1 MSDTT
6 GEATSD
12 DRSPRPA
19 LDRLLSPQS
28 IVMIGA
34 SNKVA
39 NIGGH
44 VFANLVRAFDGPV
57 TPVTAR
63 DDTVQGVAAYQ
74 SVRDLPGPVDLAVV
88 AVPAT
93 HVPAALADCAER
105 GVGGAAVITAGFA
118 EAGGEGI
125 ALQDQITDVVARTG
139 LRVIGPNCM
148 GFMNLWGGVMA
159 NFALPPTVPL
169 PPPGPVALVSQSGG
183 FGSYITTKAMLAGL
197 KLGWFVSTGNESDVN
212 IAAVLRYLVD
222 RDETTVLMVF
232 AETLRDPDV
241 FIDAA
246 SRAAELDKPIVLLK
260 AGRSDAAAKAAM
272 SHTASIVGS
281 ADVLDAVCRQYGV
294 FVVSTM
300 EEMLDLGT
308 IFQDGRRV
316 PSRGVGIMTSS
327 GGAGVLLA
335 DAATA
340 QGLEVP
346 EIPADEQEA
355 MMALM
360 PVPFYGSLTNP
371 VDTTAQVVAMPE
383 SFAKVLH
390 AVGESRVVDMVAP
403 VIWAVPGPQTDSVI
417 EFYRGTDK
425 PVALTSTA
433 WLDELQVVGIP
444 TYTDPHRAMH
454 ALGAVAD
461 LSLRTLEIVD
471 RSSWRPDPAR
481 SARAREL
488 LAARAG
494 HRSLL
499 ESSSKELLALYGIP
513 VTPEVLVRSAD
524 DAVAVAEKFDGPVAL
539 KVMSYDLPHKTEYG
553 AIRLGLRGPDAVR
566 AGFEEMLAE
575 VANKAPD
582 AVQDGVLVQQ
592 MVPARFEL
600 TAGVHDDPVFGPTVV
615 LGLGGILIEI
625 LSETAM
631 LRPPFALGTA
641 RQALAG
647 LLGGRLVA
655 GGRGLSDTEQQAVAE
670 IMVGLGDLA
679 LELPEVVEVDV
690 NPIRVADGSVC
701 AADALVVVG
710 QGS

>member
-6 GEATSD
+6 GKATSGD
-12 DRSPRPA
+12 QSTRSA
-19 LDRLLSPQS
+19 IDRLLSPQS

-57 TPVTAR
+57 TPVTPR
-63 DDTVQGVAAYQ
+63 DETVQGVAAYK
-74 SVRDLPGPVDLAVV
+74 SVLDLPDPVDLAVV
-88 AVPAT
+88 AVPAR
-93 HVPAALADCAER
+93 HVPGALARVRRSGGRWRRRHHRRVRRGRRGRHRPAEPDHRR
-105 GVGGAAVITAGFA
+105 GGPY
-118 EAGGEGI
+118 
-125 ALQDQITDVVARTG
+125 R

-222 RDETTVLMVF
+222 RDETKVLMVF

-246 SRAAELDKPIVLLK
+246 SRAAEMDKPIVLLK

-316 PSRGVGIMTSS
+316 ASRGVGIMTSS

-335 DAATA
+335 DAASA

-360 PVPFYGSLTNP
+360 PEPFYGSLTNP

-417 EFYRGTDK
+417 DFYRGTDK

-433 WLDELQVVGIP
+433 WLDELQVVGH
-444 TYTDPHRAMH
+444 THLHRPPSGH
-454 ALGAVAD
+454 ARVGGGGRPVLANVG
-461 LSLRTLEIVD
+461 D
-471 RSSWRPDPAR
+471 RGPVVV
-481 SARAREL
+481 
-488 LAARAG
+488 AARPGPRRPAPASCWADTPG
-494 HRSLL
+494 TARC
-499 ESSSKELLALYGIP
+499 SSRTSKELLALYGIP
-513 VTPEVLVRSAD
+513 ITQEVLVRRARRGGSRSRED
-524 DAVAVAEKFDGPVAL
+524 RRTGGPEGDVLRPAPQDR
-539 KVMSYDLPHKTEYG
+539 VRRHPPRAPGRRRRSD
-553 AIRLGLRGPDAVR
+553 RLRGDA
-566 AGFEEMLAE
+566 
-575 VANKAPD
+575 
-582 AVQDGVLVQQ
+582 
-592 MVPARFEL
+592 
-600 TAGVHDDPVFGPTVV
+600 
-615 LGLGGILIEI
+615 
-625 LSETAM
+625 
-631 LRPPFALGTA
+631 
-641 RQALAG
+641 
-647 LLGGRLVA
+647 
-655 GGRGLSDTEQQAVAE
+655 GRGGQQGARRLLARACSSSRWCRPASSSPRASTTTRCSVPPWSSDW
-670 IMVGLGDLA
+670 
-679 LELPEVVEVDV
+679 
-690 NPIRVADGSVC
+690 
-701 AADALVVVG
+701 AA
-710 QGS
+710 SSSRS

>member
-1 MSDTT
+1 QR
-6 GEATSD
+6 G
-12 DRSPRPA
+12 RSA
-19 LDRLLSPQS
+19 MDRLLSPQS

-57 TPVTAR
+57 RPVTSR
-63 DDTVQGVAAYQ
+63 DETVQGVAAYK
-74 SVRDLPGPVDLAVV
+74 SVLDLPDPVDLAVV
-88 AVPAT
+88 AVPAR
-93 HVPAALADCAER
+93 HVPGALQECADR

-118 EAGGEGI
+118 EAGEEGV
-125 ALQDQITDVVARTG
+125 ALQNQMTDVVARTG

-222 RDETTVLMVF
+222 RDETKVLMVF

-241 FIDAA
+241 FVDAA
-246 SRAAELDKPIVLLK
+246 CRAAELDKPIVLLK

-316 PSRGVGIMTSS
+316 TSRGVGIMTSS

-335 DAATA
+335 DAASA

-360 PVPFYGSLTNP
+360 PEPFYGSLTNP

-417 EFYRGTDK
+417 EFYQGTDK

-461 LSLRTLEIVD
+461 LSLRTLDIVD
-471 RSSWRPDPAR
+471 RSAWHPNPERVAK
-481 SARAREL
+481 AREL
-488 LAARAG
+488 LARHAG

-499 ESSSKELLALYGIP
+499 ESTSKELLALYGIP
-513 VTPEVLVRSAD
+513 VTEEVLVESPD
-524 DAVAVAEKFDGPVAL
+524 EAVGAAEKIDGPVAL

-553 AIRLGLRGPDAVR
+553 AIRLGLRGADAVR
-566 AGFEEMLAE
+566 IGFEEMVAE
-575 VANKAPD
+575 VAAKAPD
-582 AVQDGVLVQQ
+582 AARQGVLVQQ

-600 TAGVHDDPVFGPTVV
+600 TAGIHDDPVFGPTVV

-631 LRPPFALGTA
+631 LRPPFTFPTA
-641 RQALAG
+641 QQALAG
-647 LLGGRLVA
+647 LLGGRLVE
-655 GGRGLSDTEQQAVAE
+655 GGRGLSDTEQQAVGS
-670 IMVGLGDLA
+670 IMVALGQLA
-679 LELPEVVEVDV
+679 LEVPEVTEVDV
-690 NPIRVADGSVC
+690 NPIRVADGAVC

-710 QGS
+710 QQP

>member
-1 MSDTT
+1 
-6 GEATSD
+6 
-12 DRSPRPA
+12 
-19 LDRLLSPQS
+19 
-28 IVMIGA
+28 
-34 SNKVA
+34 
-39 NIGGH
+39 
-44 VFANLVRAFDGPV
+44 
-57 TPVTAR
+57 
-63 DDTVQGVAAYQ
+63 
-74 SVRDLPGPVDLAVV
+74 
-88 AVPAT
+88 
-93 HVPAALADCAER
+93 
-105 GVGGAAVITAGFA
+105 
-118 EAGGEGI
+118 
-125 ALQDQITDVVARTG
+125 
-139 LRVIGPNCM
+139 
-148 GFMNLWGGVMA
+148 MA

-222 RDETTVLMVF
+222 RDETKVLMVF

-241 FIDAA
+241 FVAA
-246 SRAAELDKPIVLLK
+246 ACRAAELDKPIVLLK

-316 PSRGVGIMTSS
+316 TSRGVGIMTSS

-335 DAATA
+335 DAAAA

-360 PVPFYGSLTNP
+360 PEPFYGSLTNP

-403 VIWAVPGPQTDSVI
+403 VIWAVPGAQTDSVI
-417 EFYRGTDK
+417 EFYQGTDK

-461 LSLRTLEIVD
+461 LSLRTLDIVD
-471 RSSWRPDPAR
+471 RSAWHPNPERVAK
-481 SARAREL
+481 AREL
-488 LAARAG
+488 LARHAG

-499 ESSSKELLALYGIP
+499 ESTSKELLALYGVP
-513 VTPEVLVRSAD
+513 VTEEVLVESPD
-524 DAVAVAEKFDGPVAL
+524 EAVGAAEKIDGPVAL

-553 AIRLGLRGPDAVR
+553 AIRLGLRGADAVR
-566 AGFEEMLAE
+566 VGFEEMVAE
-575 VANKAPD
+575 VATKAPD
-582 AVQDGVLVQQ
+582 AARQGVLVQQ

-600 TAGVHDDPVFGPTVV
+600 TAGIHDDPVFGPTVV

-631 LRPPFALGTA
+631 LRPPFTFPTA
-641 RQALAG
+641 QQALAG
-647 LLGGRLVA
+647 LLGGRLVK
-655 GGRGLSDTEQQAVAE
+655 GGRGLSDTEQQAVGS
-670 IMVGLGDLA
+670 IMVALGQLA
-679 LELPEVVEVDV
+679 LEVPEVTEVDV
-690 NPIRVADGSVC
+690 NPIRVADGAVC

-710 QGS
+710 QPS

>member
-1 MSDTT
+1 
-6 GEATSD
+6 
-12 DRSPRPA
+12 
-19 LDRLLSPQS
+19 
-28 IVMIGA
+28 
-34 SNKVA
+34 
-39 NIGGH
+39 
-44 VFANLVRAFDGPV
+44 
-57 TPVTAR
+57 
-63 DDTVQGVAAYQ
+63 
-74 SVRDLPGPVDLAVV
+74 
-88 AVPAT
+88 
-93 HVPAALADCAER
+93 
-105 GVGGAAVITAGFA
+105 
-118 EAGGEGI
+118 
-125 ALQDQITDVVARTG
+125 
-139 LRVIGPNCM
+139 M

-222 RDETTVLMVF
+222 RDETKVLMVF

-246 SRAAELDKPIVLLK
+246 SRAAEMDKPIVLLK

-316 PSRGVGIMTSS
+316 TSRGVGIMTSS

-335 DAATA
+335 DAASA
-340 QGLEVP
+340 QGLDVP

-360 PVPFYGSLTNP
+360 PEPFYGSLTNP

-471 RSSWRPDPAR
+471 RSSWRPDQAR
-481 SARAREL
+481 AAGAREL
-488 LAARAG
+488 LERHAG

-499 ESSSKELLALYGIP
+499 ESTSKELLALYRIP
-513 VTPEVLVRSAD
+513 VTQEVLVQEPD
-524 DAVAVAEKFDGPVAL
+524 EAVAAAEKIDGPVAL

-553 AIRLGLRGPDAVR
+553 AIRLGLRGADAVR
-566 AGFEEMLAE
+566 TGFEEMLAE
-575 VANKAPD
+575 VGTRAPH
-582 AVQDGVLVQQ
+582 AVRQGVLVQQ

-600 TAGVHDDPVFGPTVV
+600 TAGIHDDPVFGPTVV

-631 LRPPFALGTA
+631 LRPPFTFQTA
-641 RQALAG
+641 QQALAG

-655 GGRGLSDTEQQAVAE
+655 GGRGLSDTEQQAVAS
-670 IMVGLGDLA
+670 IMVALGELA
-679 LELPEVVEVDV
+679 LEVPEVSEVDV
-690 NPIRVADGSVC
+690 NPIRVADGAAC

-710 QGS
+710 QQP

>member
-1 MSDTT
+1 
-6 GEATSD
+6 
-12 DRSPRPA
+12 
-19 LDRLLSPQS
+19 
-28 IVMIGA
+28 
-34 SNKVA
+34 
-39 NIGGH
+39 
-44 VFANLVRAFDGPV
+44 
-57 TPVTAR
+57 VTAR
-63 DDTVQGVAAYQ
+63 DDTVQGVPALK
-74 SVRDLPGPVDLAVV
+74 SVLDLPEAVDLAVM
-88 AVPAT
+88 AVPAR
-93 HVPAALADCAER
+93 HVPAALQDCADR

-118 EAGGEGI
+118 EAGEEGI
-125 ALQDQITDVVARTG
+125 ALQNQMTDVVARTG

-222 RDETTVLMVF
+222 RDETKVLMVF

-241 FIDAA
+241 FIEAA

-316 PSRGVGIMTSS
+316 KARGVGIMTSS

-335 DAATA
+335 DAASA
-340 QGLEVP
+340 QGLDVP

-360 PVPFYGSLTNP
+360 PEPFYGSLTNP

-403 VIWAVPGPQTDSVI
+403 VIWAVAGPQTDSVI

-471 RSSWRPDPAR
+471 RESWSPDQ
-481 SARAREL
+481 ARAAAAGEL
-488 LAARAG
+488 LGRHAG
-494 HRSLL
+494 HPSLL
-499 ESSSKELLALYGIP
+499 ESTSKELLALYGVPI
-513 VTPEVLVRSAD
+513 TDEVVVREPD
-524 DAVAVAEKFDGPVAL
+524 EAVAAAEKIGGPVAL

-553 AIRLGLRGPDAVR
+553 AIRLGLQGPDAVQ
-566 AGFEEMLAE
+566 AGFEDMLAE
-575 VANKAPD
+575 VAAKAPD
-582 AVQDGVLVQQ
+582 AVREGVLVQQ

-600 TAGVHDDPVFGPTVV
+600 TAGIHVDPVFGPTVV

-631 LRPPFALGTA
+631 LRPPFTHQSAL
-641 RQALAG
+641 QAVAG
-647 LLGGRLVA
+647 LLDGRLVK
-655 GGRGLSDTEQQAVAE
+655 GGRGLSDTEQQAVAT
-670 IMVGLGDLA
+670 IMVALGDLA
-679 LELPEVVEVDV
+679 LEVPEVTEVDV
-690 NPIRVADGSVC
+690 NPIRVADGAAC

-710 QGS
+710 QR